1 MHSSAYP
8 QATRRRINTLG
19 QRSTGRIAHA
29 RPVALA
35 LAAVLYVGLCA
46 IGSAP
51 MVTAQE
57 PQQPARPQQ
66 PGIPQQAGI
75 PQQPGRIGI
84 AALAKAPDAVWIESL
99 IEADATEL
107 AVEVCRFHFDRS
119 VPDSNAQAQWLMLLM
134 HAKAAESLGQ
144 IDWNAAVKPLQDAI
158 EQLQGLDPKPSAV
171 GEPTYRKPW
180 VHWKLLWC
188 RRLLNEHALAAYLA
202 VPGRQALQEWLLQ
215 SIRIG
220 LDGIDTL
227 EQAVAR
233 MQPDKPLLSRAD
245 RQRRDQTRPNE
256 ITASEILDLRGELEL
271 LRADLL
277 YQRSQCYASESDEQI
292 AAATQMLSSIDRA
305 TGRLPAN
312 WAHRPLLTL
321 AKAEAELQL
330 GRHSAVLKSLDELW
344 IALATDPN
352 PQAKAWRIR
361 TAALA
366 VRSARRT
373 QDWGGAEA
381 WMARAGGWQ
390 QAPELALEHLGI
402 LVQRDASA
410 IDPQR
415 ILALRE
421 QITDRFGRYWQQRVD
436 AMLVSNP
443 RFESGQRPKSDTSM
457 ASLEL
462 FRIQA
467 RQAIAANEFQTAI
480 KKLQQA
486 ESAASKLDA
495 SQEAFQF
502 AMQIAALLERTGET
516 SAAADEF
523 YRAAISYPESPKAS
537 SAGLMS
543 AWLIRKSD
551 TVVDPEAKLLQEKI
565 FLQRLRET
573 ALSWPESQPAQK
585 ASEML
590 DLQWLTSGQY
600 IACLEFWKELLAK
613 DPQRS
618 DVALR
623 RWLLVALVTQDDWL
637 EKPLEDPQGVR
648 KAASELQAALLESKV
663 PAERSALAAR
673 MDASRMEA
681 ARMDAAR
688 MDAANKPQ
696 RRWSLAPVP
705 GLESP
710 TPSDLISQIAEVWNR
725 CEASW
730 QHGGQQGGLRAED
743 AEAAKDIDQ
752 LEQLRKQL
760 GELADG
766 GSGGFQVRLDRF
778 LEFGRLIL
786 PPGDRALS
794 DPAKLRQGLEARIS
808 KEPKSLWWV
817 YRSARAMQATSQLRE
832 ASLGWYRQMAAGVAA
847 GTEPWLEARARSI
860 EMLRALGQES
870 KAVELGQ
877 LVLASYPNLSDE
889 WKKRFGSN

>member
-19 QRSTGRIAHA
+19 QRSTGRIANA

-35 LAAVLYVGLCA
+35 LAAVLCAGLCA

-51 MVTAQE
+51 TATAQE
-57 PQQPARPQQ
+57 PQQPGRPQQ
-66 PGIPQQAGI
+66 SGR

-84 AALAKAPDAVWIESL
+84 GALAKAPDAVWIESL

-220 LDGIDTL
+220 LDGVDTL
-227 EQAVAR
+227 EQSVAR

-277 YQRSQCYASESDEQI
+277 YQRSQCYASDSDEQI

-330 GRHSAVLKSLDELW
+330 GRHGAVLKSLDELW

-410 IDPQR
+410 LDPQR

-421 QITDRFGRYWQQRVD
+421 QIADRFGRYWQQRVD

-480 KKLQQA
+480 EKLQQA

-551 TVVDPEAKLLQEKI
+551 SNLDPEAKLLQEKI

-590 DLQWLTSGQY
+590 DVQWLTSGQY

-663 PAERSALAAR
+663 PAERSALAAW
-673 MDASRMEA
+673 ME
-681 ARMDAAR
+681 AAR

-710 TPSDLISQIAEVWNR
+710 TSSDLISQIAEVWNR
-725 CEASW
+725 CEGRW
-730 QHGGQQGGLRAED
+730 QQGGQQGGLRAED
-743 AEAAKDIDQ
+743 AEAAKDIAQ

-766 GSGGFQVRLDRF
+766 VSGGFQVRLDRF
-778 LEFGRLIL
+778 LEFGRMIL

-832 ASLGWYRQMAAGVAA
+832 VALGWYRQMAVGVAP
-847 GTEPWLEARARSI
+847 GTEPWLEARVRSI
-860 EMLRALGQES
+860 EILRALGQES
-870 KAVELGQ
+870 KAVELAQ

>member
-8 QATRRRINTLG
+8 QATRRWFNTLG
-19 QRSTGRIAHA
+19 QRSISRIAQT
-29 RPVALA
+29 RPLALA
-35 LAAVLYVGLCA
+35 LAAVLCANLCVGLCTIA
-46 IGSAP
+46 CAP
-51 MVTAQE
+51 MATAQE
-57 PQQPARPQQ
+57 PQQPGRPQQ
-66 PGIPQQAGI
+66 PGIPQQSGR
-75 PQQPGRIGI
+75 PQQVGRIGI
-84 AALAKAPDAVWIESL
+84 GALAKAPDAVWIESL

-119 VPDSNAQAQWLMLLM
+119 IPDSNAQAQWLMLLM
-134 HAKAAESLGQ
+134 HAKAADSLGQ
-144 IDWNAAVKPLQDAI
+144 IDWNAAVKPLQEAI
-158 EQLQGLDPKPSAV
+158 EQLQGLDPKPSAL

-227 EQAVAR
+227 EQSVAR

-330 GRHSAVLKSLDELW
+330 GRHGAVLKSLDELW
-344 IALATDPN
+344 IALATDLN

-366 VRSARRT
+366 VRSASHT

-381 WMARAGGWQ
+381 WMARAGGWEQ
-390 QAPELALEHLGI
+390 SPELALEHLGI
-402 LVQRDASA
+402 LVQRDA
-410 IDPQR
+410 DTLEPQR

-421 QITDRFGRYWQQRVD
+421 QIADRFGRYWQQRVD

-467 RQAIAANEFQTAI
+467 RQAIAANEFETAI
-480 KKLQQA
+480 EKLQQA

-523 YRAAISYPESPKAS
+523 YRAAISYPESPTAS

-551 TVVDPEAKLLQEKI
+551 SNLDPEAKLLQEKI

-618 DVALR
+618 DMALR

-637 EKPLEDPQGVR
+637 EKPLENPQGVR

-663 PAERSALAAR
+663 PAERAALAAW
-673 MDASRMEA
+673 MDATWL
-681 ARMDAAR
+681 D
-688 MDAANKPQ
+688 ANKPQ
-696 RRWSLAPVP
+696 RRWSLAPGP
-705 GLESP
+705 GLDSP
-710 TPSDLISQIAEVWNR
+710 TPPDLISQIAEVWNR

-730 QHGGQQGGLRAED
+730 QQGGPQGGLRAED
-743 AEAAKDIDQ
+743 AETAKDIDQ

-760 GELADG
+760 GDLADG
-766 GSGGFQVRLDRF
+766 VSGGFQVRLDRF

-786 PPGDRALS
+786 PPGDRAAS
-794 DPAKLRQGLEARIS
+794 DPAKLRQRLEARIS

-832 ASLGWYRQMAAGVAA
+832 VSLGWYRQMAAGVAA

-860 EMLRALGQES
+860 EILRALGQES

-877 LVLASYPNLSDE
+877 LVLASYPNLSYE
-889 WKKRFGSN
+889 WKKRFGPNRDPADKN

>member
-8 QATRRRINTLG
+8 WATRRWINTLG
-19 QRSTGRIAHA
+19 RLCAGLLADVGRIAMVL
-29 RPVALA
+29 VA
-35 LAAVLYVGLCA
+35 VWCPIVCPIVCPIWCA
-46 IGSAP
+46 P
-51 MVTAQE
+51 KVTAQE
-57 PQQPARPQQ
+57 S
-66 PGIPQQAGI
+66 
-75 PQQPGRIGI
+75 QQPGRIGI
-84 AALAKAPDAVWIESL
+84 GALAKAPDAVWIESL
-99 IEADATEL
+99 IEADAAEL

-134 HAKAAESLGQ
+134 HAKAAESLGK
-144 IDWNAAVKPLQDAI
+144 IEWNSGVKPLQDAM
-158 EQLQGLDPKPSAV
+158 EQLEGLDPKPSAS
-171 GEPTYRKPW
+171 GEATYRKPW

-220 LDGIDTL
+220 LDGIDAL
-227 EQAVAR
+227 EQSVAK

-292 AAATQMLSSIDRA
+292 AAATQMLSAIDRA
-305 TGRLPAN
+305 SGRLPAS

-321 AKAEAELQL
+321 ARAEAELQL
-330 GRHSAVLKSLDELW
+330 GRHGAVLKNLQELW
-344 IALATDPN
+344 VALETDPN
-352 PQAKAWRIR
+352 PQAQAWRIR
-361 TAALA
+361 AAALA

-373 QDWGGAEA
+373 KDWGGAEA

-402 LVQRDASA
+402 LVQRD
-410 IDPQR
+410 IDSVAPEN

-421 QITDRFGRYWQQRVD
+421 QIADRFGRYWQQRVD

-443 RFESGQRPKSDTSM
+443 RFETGRSLETGRSPKTETSM

-480 KKLQQA
+480 EKLQQA

-502 AMQIAALLERTGET
+502 AMQIAALLERTGEP

-551 TVVDPEAKLLQEKI
+551 AGLDPEAKLLQEKI

-573 ALSWPESQPAQK
+573 ALSWPASESAQK

-590 DLQWLTSGQY
+590 DIQWLTSDRY
-600 IACLEFWKELLAK
+600 IACLEFWKEYLAK
-613 DPQRS
+613 EPRVS

-637 EKPLEDPQGVR
+637 EKPLEDPQGIG
-648 KAASELQAALLESKV
+648 KAASELRAVLLESTD
-663 PAERSALAAR
+663 PAKRTALAAW
-673 MDASRMEA
+673 MDTI
-681 ARMDAAR
+681 
-688 MDAANKPQ
+688 KHQ
-696 RRWSLAPVP
+696 RRWSVDPAVGLDGPVP
-705 GLESP
+705 A
-710 TPSDLISQIAEVWNR
+710 DLISQIAEVWNR
-725 CEASW
+725 SEGSW
-730 QHGGQQGGLRAED
+730 LQGGLGAED
-743 AEAAKDIDQ
+743 AQDIEQ
-752 LEQLRKQL
+752 LEQLRKRL
-760 GELADG
+760 GESTDG
-766 GSGGFQVRLDRF
+766 VPGGFQVRLDRY
-778 LEFGRLIL
+778 LEFGRLVL
-786 PPGDRALS
+786 PKADQINA
-794 DPAKLRQGLEARIS
+794 DPMMLRQALEARIS
-808 KEPKSLWWV
+808 KEPRSLWWV
-817 YRSARAMQATSQLRE
+817 YRSARAMQQTSQLRE
-832 ASLGWYRQMAAGVAA
+832 VALGWYRQMASGVVA
-847 GTEPWLEARARSI
+847 GTEPWLEARARSV
-860 EMLRALGQES
+860 EVLRAIGQES

-877 LVLASYPNLSDE
+877 LVLASYPNLSEE
-889 WKKRFGSN
+889 WKKRFGSY

>member
-8 QATRRRINTLG
+8 WATRRWINTLG
-19 QRSTGRIAHA
+19 QLCAGLLAHLGRIAM
-29 RPVALA
+29 VLV
-35 LAAVLYVGLCA
+35 AAVCLIVCPVVCPVWCA
-46 IGSAP
+46 PKVI
-51 MVTAQE
+51 AQE
-57 PQQPARPQQ
+57 S
-66 PGIPQQAGI
+66 
-75 PQQPGRIGI
+75 QQPGRPQQSSRIGI
-84 AALAKAPDAVWIESL
+84 GALAKAPDAVWIESL
-99 IEADATEL
+99 IEADAAGL

-134 HAKAAESLGQ
+134 HAKAAESLGM
-144 IDWNAAVKPLQDAI
+144 IEWNSGVKPLQDAI

-220 LDGIDTL
+220 LDGIDAL
-227 EQAVAR
+227 EQSVAK

-277 YQRSQCYASESDEQI
+277 YQRSQCYASNSDEQI

-305 TGRLPAN
+305 SGRLPAS

-321 AKAEAELQL
+321 ARAEAELQL
-330 GRHSAVLKSLDELW
+330 GRHGAVLENLQELW
-344 IALATDPN
+344 VALATDPN
-352 PQAKAWRIR
+352 PQAQAWRIR

-366 VRSARRT
+366 VRSASRT

-402 LVQRDASA
+402 LVQRD
-410 IDPQR
+410 IDSVAPEN

-421 QITDRFGRYWQQRVD
+421 QIADRFGRYWQQRVD

-443 RFESGQRPKSDTSM
+443 RFETGRSLETGRSPKTETSM

-480 KKLQQA
+480 EKLQQG

-551 TVVDPEAKLLQEKI
+551 SNLDPEAKLLQEKI

-590 DLQWLTSGQY
+590 DVQWLTSGQY

-648 KAASELQAALLESKV
+648 KAASDLQAALLESKD
-663 PAERSALAAR
+663 PAERSALA
-673 MDASRMEA
+673 SW
-681 ARMDAAR
+681 MDAAR

-725 CEASW
+725 CEGRW
-730 QHGGQQGGLRAED
+730 QQGGQQGGLRAED

-766 GSGGFQVRLDRF
+766 VSGGFQVRLDRF
-778 LEFGRLIL
+778 LEFGRMIL
-786 PPGDRALS
+786 PPGDRVLS
-794 DPAKLRQGLEARIS
+794 DPAKLRQELEARIS

-832 ASLGWYRQMAAGVAA
+832 VALGWYRQMAVGVAP

-860 EMLRALGQES
+860 EILRALGQES